1 MDVIGLGALVAHIQ
15 DADAGEARAVAAY
28 QGRFDLA
35 ALENQMA
42 AENKQ
47 REVNAIQA
55 QFAEFKNTVTLL
67 SDENLLLKNK
77 IAALEEQKALSDRLH
92 AQELEKTKQ
101 VHAQYAGRL
110 EDSIRKY
117 QENEIVYEELYAKAT
132 IMIEY
137 KHYKYKDY
145 TMDKSFHRINEI
157 VQQNV
162 QKIAEYNAIHDRLQ

>member
-101 VHAQYAGRL
+101 VHAQELEKTKQVHAQYAGRL
-110 EDSIRKY
+110 HDPIRLLLLCRNLLK
-117 QENEIVYEELYAKAT
+117 
-132 IMIEY
+132 
-137 KHYKYKDY
+137 
-145 TMDKSFHRINEI
+145 
-157 VQQNV
+157 
-162 QKIAEYNAIHDRLQ
+162 